1 MIKINLYPTKPVKKK
16 KRAGAID
23 ALVFLL
29 VMVVCGAVIWI
40 VHGSISEKIDTQKR
54 TNDMKQMKIDSIR
67 QEIEDHDSIK
77 AQLAEIEARE
87 KIIQELVAARTGPVQ
102 MLVELSNIMSLG
114 KGPSIRPEEYRELL
128 KRDPASGFNPE
139 WDPRRLWITAFEEE
153 DREVTLNGEAMSN
166 EDVGELLRRMKI
178 SKYFFNEELVQ
189 TKSFKSTETT
199 VMIVAFK
206 ITCNLRYR

>member
-29 VMVVCGAVIWI
+29 IMVVCGAVIWI
-40 VHGSISEKIDTQKR
+40 VHGSISEKIDTQKG
-54 TNDMKQMKIDSIR
+54 TNNRKQMKIDSIR

-114 KGPSIRPEEYRELL
+114 KGPSIRPEEYREML
-128 KRDPASGFNPE
+128 KRDTSSGFNPE

-178 SKYFFNEELVQ
+178 SKYFFNEELVKTQ
-189 TKSFKSTETT
+189 SFESTETT
-199 VMIVAFK
+199 VMIVAFE